1 MENDCR
7 NYFMINLHESMGPG
21 RDQTRDPWICKI
33 SGFSLNFYH
42 LPRDLANSHD
52 PFLARINKGMKMKA
66 QTKVWTSSCTGYVCM
81 APDLS
86 SGARCLSVRA
96 TMTQMRLRICAVL
109 SEPLK
114 PIFVIITKSNVQAH
128 IQTHPV
134 QLEFQILIGRFVFK
148 FVVLVHMIFLF
159 V

>member
-1 MENDCR
+1 
-7 NYFMINLHESMGPG
+7 
-21 RDQTRDPWICKI
+21 
-33 SGFSLNFYH
+33 
-42 LPRDLANSHD
+42 
-52 PFLARINKGMKMKA
+52 
-66 QTKVWTSSCTGYVCM
+66 M

-86 SGARCLSVRA
+86 SGARCLSVGA
-96 TMTQMRLRICAVL
+96 TMTQTRLRICAVL

-114 PIFVIITKSNVQAH
+114 LTFVINTKSNVQAP

-134 QLEFQILIGRFVFK
+134 QLEIQISIGRFVFK